1 MGGCCPGNNPHVV
14 KISNQTTPILEN
26 DDSIIFPEGAEV
38 FEVEGYEPDPDDDRR
53 LICTEEPCTL
63 RVTGIM
69 LDQDDTYK
77 PYMVCGHSKCPH
89 SSNPVTF
96 KVCKECPFRTTE

>member
-38 FEVEGYEPDPDDDRR
+38 FEVVTA
-53 LICTEEPCTL
+53 LL
-63 RVTGIM
+63 R
-69 LDQDDTYK
+69 
-77 PYMVCGHSKCPH
+77 P
-89 SSNPVTF
+89 
-96 KVCKECPFRTTE
+96 